1 MSALIYFPIKITS
14 MTDIFQTAALTEYQ
28 KSSTQINK
36 LKDAPAALNKSYERY
51 DNLIAKAFDDATTK
65 PACKAGCA
73 FCCHYKVEVR
83 AHEMLLIKDY
93 MAKNFSAEK
102 IAAVLAGAE
111 ANAAIIRTLTPE
123 QHLTTNLKCA
133 FLQDNQCSIYP
144 VRPFRCRNFHSTDA
158 AACEQSFN
166 DPGNMEIATGM
177 IEEVAMLAD
186 ALTQGFEAAAEQTG
200 KDNRI
205 YDFNTALVEVFSDP
219 SALKRYQRGKQ
230 TFQSALVVE

>member
-1 MSALIYFPIKITS
+1 

-28 KSSTQINK
+28 KSAAQIAK
-36 LKDAPAALNKSYERY
+36 LKDAPAALIKSYERY
-51 DNLIAKAFDDATTK
+51 DNLIATAVDESATK

-83 AHEMLLIKDY
+83 AHEMLLIKNY
-93 MAKNFSAEK
+93 ISKTFSTEK
-102 IAAVLAGAE
+102 IQSVLAEAE

-133 FLQDNQCSIYP
+133 LLDNNQCSIYP

-177 IEEVAMLAD
+177 IEDVAMLAD

-200 KDNRI
+200 KDSRV
-205 YDFNTALVEVFSDP
+205 YDFTTALLEVFSDAN
-219 SALKRYQRGKQ
+219 ALKRYQRGKQ
-230 TFQSALVVE
+230 TFQTALVVD

>member
-1 MSALIYFPIKITS
+1 
-14 MTDIFQTAALTEYQ
+14 MTDIFQTAALNEYQ
-28 KSSTQINK
+28 KSSTQIAK
-36 LKDAPAALNKSYERY
+36 LKDAPAALAKSYERY
-51 DNLIAKAFDDATTK
+51 DNLIATAFDESSTK

-93 MAKNFSAEK
+93 IGKHFSAEK
-102 IAAVLAGAE
+102 IQTILAEAE

-133 FLQDNQCSIYP
+133 LLDNSQCSIYP
-144 VRPFRCRNFHSTDA
+144 VRPFRCRNFHSTNA
-158 AACEQSFN
+158 TACEQSFN

-177 IEEVAMLAD
+177 IEDVAMLAD

-200 KDNRI
+200 RDNRI
-205 YDFNTALVEVFSDP
+205 YDFNTALVEVFSDAN
-219 SALKRYQRGKQ
+219 ALKRYQRGKQ
-230 TFQSALVVE
+230 TFQSALVID